1 MIAKPKEIKKMK
13 ITNFNRVVSQAQ
25 QVLANVQATL
35 NTQGVKAA
43 KEAYKNQMQAMHEWC
58 QNEVDTTKV
67 NTSPV
72 LCFMEVENKR
82 STEDYQK
89 ELTKATNKVVGMFR
103 K

>member
-1 MIAKPKEIKKMK
+1 MK

-25 QVLANVQATL
+25 QVLANVQATF
-35 NTQGVKAA
+35 NAQGVKAA
-43 KEAYKNQMQAMHEWC
+43 KETYKNQMQAMHEWC

-82 STEDYQK
+82 SAEDYQK
-89 ELTKATNKVVGMFR
+89 ELTKATNRVVGMFR

>member
-1 MIAKPKEIKKMK
+1 MK

-43 KEAYKNQMQAMHEWC
+43 KETYKTQMQAMQEWC

-82 STEDYQK
+82 SADDYQI
-89 ELTKATNKVVGMFR
+89 ELTKATNKVIGMYR

>member
-1 MIAKPKEIKKMK
+1 MK

-35 NTQGVKAA
+35 STQGVKAA
-43 KEAYKNQMQAMHEWC
+43 KETYKIQMQMMQEWC
-58 QNEVDTTKV
+58 KNEVDAKV

-82 STEDYQK
+82 SADDYQR
-89 ELTKATNKVVGMFR
+89 ELIKATNRVIGLFR

>member
-1 MIAKPKEIKKMK
+1 MK
-13 ITNFNRVVSQAQ
+13 INNFNRVVSQAQ

-35 NTQGVKAA
+35 NTQGAKAA
-43 KEAYKNQMQAMHEWC
+43 KEAYKIQIQMMHEWC

-82 STEDYQK
+82 STDDYQK
-89 ELTKATNKVVGMFR
+89 ELTKATNKVIGMYR

>member
-1 MIAKPKEIKKMK
+1 MK

-25 QVLANVQATL
+25 QVLANVQATF

-43 KEAYKNQMQAMHEWC
+43 KEVYKIQMQMMQEWC

-82 STEDYQK
+82 SADDYQM
-89 ELTKATNKVVGMFR
+89 ELTKATNKVIGMF
-103 K
+103 KK

>member
-1 MIAKPKEIKKMK
+1 MK
-13 ITNFNRVVSQAQ
+13 ITSFNRVVSQAQ
-25 QVLANVQATL
+25 QVLANVQATM

-43 KEAYKNQMQAMHEWC
+43 KEAYKIQMQMMQEWC

-72 LCFMEVENKR
+72 LCFMGVENKR
-82 STEDYQK
+82 SAEDYQN
-89 ELTKATNKVVGMFR
+89 ELTKATNKVIAMYR

>member
-1 MIAKPKEIKKMK
+1 MK
-13 ITNFNRVVSQAQ
+13 VTNFNRVVSQAQ
-25 QVLANVQATL
+25 QVLVNVQATL

-43 KEAYKNQMQAMHEWC
+43 KEAYKTQMQAMQEWC
-58 QNEVDTTKV
+58 QNEVDAKV

-82 STEDYQK
+82 SAEDYQK
-89 ELTKATNKVVGMFR
+89 ELTKATNKVVGMYR

>member
-1 MIAKPKEIKKMK
+1 MK

-25 QVLANVQATL
+25 QVLANVQATF

-43 KEAYKNQMQAMHEWC
+43 KETYKIQMQMMHEWC

-82 STEDYQK
+82 SADDYQM
-89 ELTKATNKVVGMFR
+89 ELTKATNKVIGMFR

>member
-1 MIAKPKEIKKMK
+1 MK
-13 ITNFNRVVSQAQ
+13 ITSFNRVVSQAQ

-35 NTQGVKAA
+35 NNQGVKAA
-43 KEAYKNQMQAMHEWC
+43 KEAYKTQMQAIQEWC

-82 STEDYQK
+82 AADDYQK
-89 ELTKATNKVVGMFR
+89 ELTKATNKVIGMYR